1 MLRTYHHHFQSLP
14 KLPNVV
20 AAAVVTVLLLLG
32 TNNSRGLGMS
42 ANSKTSLILSALALS
57 TSAMAMGA
65 ASGAIAQGM
74 KDAPAAEEARTLKA
88 AFNFGVTSDYIF
100 RGVSQNARN
109 PAVQGG
115 VDLTYGIA
123 YAGLWAS
130 AVKFGDHTAALP
142 YKASAEVD
150 FYAGIKPVLKTAM
163 GEFNFDLGAIYYAYP
178 GAADS
183 IRIGGVNFG
192 LQKLDYYEFKAGVNK
207 DLWKDGNL
215 ATTIFFSPNSQY
227 ETGKVWTSETTFT
240 QTFAAW
246 GKVVPAFS
254 STFGYQ
260 KGDTAEYKAF
270 ISNGAS
276 SYMYGNAGVSLTY
289 DEKIS
294 LDLRYWDT
302 NIKND
307 NSFCTGPVAQCS
319 QRAVATLKFTY

>member
-1 MLRTYHHHFQSLP
+1 MLSNA
-14 KLPNVV
+14 PNIVG
-20 AAAVVTVLLLLG
+20 AAIAVVLPFFQPT
-32 TNNSRGLGMS
+32 TKRGHGMS
-42 ANSKTSLILSALALS
+42 GVKKISMIVSALMLSAS
-57 TSAMAMGA
+57 TVT
-65 ASGAIAQGM
+65 SGALAQSM
-74 KDAPAAEEARTLKA
+74 KDAPAAAAEEQRALKA

-100 RGVSQNARN
+100 RGVSQSARN

-130 AVKFGDHTAALP
+130 AVKFGDNTPALP

-150 FYAGIKPVLKTAM
+150 LYAGIKPVFKSSL
-163 GEFNFDLGAIYYAYP
+163 GDFNFDLGAIYYAYP
-178 GAADS
+178 GAAETV
-183 IRIGGVNFG
+183 RIGAAKFG
-192 LQKLDYYEFKAGVNK
+192 LQRLDYYEFKAGVNK

-260 KGDTAEYKAF
+260 KGDTNAYKAF

-307 NSFCTGPVAQCS
+307 NSFCTGPVGQCS
-319 QRAVATLKFTY
+319 QRAVATIKFTY

>member
-1 MLRTYHHHFQSLP
+1 M
-14 KLPNVV
+14 
-20 AAAVVTVLLLLG
+20 A
-32 TNNSRGLGMS
+32 
-42 ANSKTSLILSALALS
+42 KTSRVSIIVGALLATSALTPAAL
-57 TSAMAMGA
+57 AQGA
-65 ASGAIAQGM
+65 AEPSA
-74 KDAPAAEEARTLKA
+74 LKV
-88 AFNFGVTSDYIF
+88 AFNAGVTSDYIF
-100 RGVSQNARN
+100 RGISQNARN
-109 PAVQGG
+109 PALQGG

-130 AVKFGDHTAALP
+130 AVKFGDNTPALNF
-142 YKASAEVD
+142 KASAEVD
-150 FYAGIKPVLKTAM
+150 VYAGIKPVWKSSI
-163 GEFNFDLGAIYYAYP
+163 GDFNFDLGAIYYAYP
-178 GAADS
+178 GAADNV
-183 IRIGGVNFG
+183 RIGGQNFG
-192 LQKLDYYEFKAGVNK
+192 LQKLDYYELKAGVNK

-215 ATTIFFSPNSQY
+215 GTTIFFSPNSQF

-260 KGDTAEYKAF
+260 KGDTTDYKGF

-276 SYMYGNAGVSLTY
+276 SYIYGNAGVTLTY

-307 NSFCTGPVAQCS
+307 NAAGGFANSFCTGPVGQCGS
-319 QRAVATLKFTY
+319 RAIATVKFTW